1 MEAKNQLDMT
11 RAIESKDKNVLNGH
25 PSGLSVDAVGSSP
38 FGKALKLLS
47 RDCKEVI
54 RNPHL

>member
-25 PSGLSVDAVGSSP
+25 PSGLSVDAVGVAHLGRRLNCSH
-38 FGKALKLLS
+38 
-47 RDCKEVI
+47 VI
-54 RNPHL
+54 AKR